1 MPKYKNN
8 KKGFTLVELLAVVII
23 LIIIMTIAITTV
35 NKQMEKTRKNAF
47 IADVNIFIK
56 AAQQKYSSDRSN
68 HAAGEDLFHN
78 AIEGKVCYSIDQ
90 QLIGKYADKT
100 SESYTGSVE
109 VCYGEECEYA
119 IKVWA
124 TDGEHY
130 VDGATYLRDKK
141 DIKKKY
147 TTEYPLTCGVEALGG
162 GGTGG
167 DLLTA
172 EFESRPEEYKM
183 TIVKDGVYSLEAW
196 GGQAGRYMELRGG
209 YGGYAY
215 TEIEL
220 HVGDTLYINVGGAGG
235 DYSSVTGYGKG
246 GYNGGAD
253 GASNRPGGGGGATT
267 ITTKPGFL
275 YDNIL
280 PDYVYLV
287 AGGGGSRSGS
297 ECCCDAIASGFSGGG
312 ACDEANR
319 ICQSNHNYGKA
330 TFGGAGGGFRAQASN
345 IGCNYPSGGSGYIGN
360 PLTKNGVMYG
370 YNVSTNTS
378 AKTKTISTK
387 NISEKPISGYAK
399 QGEGFAR
406 ITYIG
411 TFTNQ
416 E

>member
-47 IADVNIFIK
+47 VADVNIFIK

-90 QLIGKYADKT
+90 QLIGKYAEKT

-130 VDGATYLRDKK
+130 VDGATYFRDKK

-147 TTEYPLTCGVEALGG
+147 TTDYPLTCGVEALGG

-209 YGGYAY
+209 YGGYEVIGY
-215 TEIEL
+215 RYLDELQHKLDSIMLRRLKNDVLDLPEKTHITEYVEMTPKQAQIYKEISSEIRMNIDQIKMANNPLAEL
-220 HVGDTLYINVGGAGG
+220 IRMRQA
-235 DYSSVTGYGKG
+235 TGYTG
-246 GYNGGAD
+246 
-253 GASNRPGGGGGATT
+253 
-267 ITTKPGFL
+267 
-275 YDNIL
+275 IL
-280 PDYVYLV
+280 SSKVCESAKLDRMEELV
-287 AGGGGSRSGS
+287 S
-297 ECCCDAIASGFSGGG
+297 DAIENNKQVVIFSNWTQMTDVVYDRL
-312 ACDEANR
+312 C
-319 ICQSNHNYGKA
+319 GK
-330 TFGGAGGGFRAQASN
+330 
-345 IGCNYPSGGSGYIGN
+345 YP
-360 PLTKNGVMYG
+360 LVLW
-370 YNVSTNTS
+370 VLVLLL
-378 AKTKTISTK
+378 
-387 NISEKPISGYAK
+387 
-399 QGEGFAR
+399 QR
-406 ITYIG
+406 V
-411 TFTNQ
+411 Q
-416 E
+416 

>member
-47 IADVNIFIK
+47 VADVNIFIK

-124 TDGEHY
+124 TD
-130 VDGATYLRDKK
+130 
-141 DIKKKY
+141 
-147 TTEYPLTCGVEALGG
+147 
-162 GGTGG
+162 
-167 DLLTA
+167 TA

-196 GGQAGRYMELRGG
+196 GGQAGRYMEYRGG
-209 YGGYAY
+209 YGGYSY

-399 QGEGFAR
+399 QGAGFAR